1 MILVIDFFVTL
12 FNLKNNL
19 GVYFIMSKNLFSPIL
34 FFGATILLLSC
45 NSLQVIPEPNLDQV
59 TVKSETICTEFTW
72 YWPFCTKG
80 KAKSLMIKGIYNNS
94 TGDKKFLLDYHL
106 DMLDTDLPVGLS
118 LYLDGTYYN
127 LKKVSTDYTD
137 IVKLESELS
146 AEVITKIKETKKN
159 FILSYSNRKDTY
171 NFALS
176 EGETNAFTNQLNEV
190 IKKITTQ
197 EKMKIVKQ

>member
-1 MILVIDFFVTL
+1 
-12 FNLKNNL
+12 
-19 GVYFIMSKNLFSPIL
+19 MSKNLFLQIL
-34 FFGATILLLSC
+34 FCASLFFLHNC

-80 KAKSLMIKGIYNNS
+80 KAKSMMIKGVYNNS
-94 TGDKKFLLDYHL
+94 TGDKKYFLDYHL

-118 LYLDGTYYN
+118 LNLDGTYYN

-137 IVKLESELS
+137 ILKLESELTP
-146 AEVITKIKETKKN
+146 EVISKMNSAKSSYT
-159 FILSYSNRKDTY
+159 FSYSNRKDTL

-176 EGETNAFTNQLNEV
+176 SGDTRDLKNQLNEV
-190 IKKITTQ
+190 IKKITAQ
-197 EKMKIVKQ
+197 EKLRIVK